1 MNGTRLSIT
10 FSRYV
15 FWHLMLRVLLFLMG
29 GIVLIGLIDIAE
41 LFRRVGDKEGVG
53 FLTVLVMQGVKTPS
67 TIPFLLPFSVL
78 FGAMHSFHSLRAQ
91 NEIVI
96 ARTSGMSLL
105 KLMVPPIVFALVYAV
120 FALVVIDPVSTATSQ
135 RYDVM
140 EKQIFGSGGR
150 NLTVSTEGIWFRDQ
164 NKRYATIIHGDAI
177 DSAAAEVINPVL
189 YTFDDNDLILNRYYP
204 EKMVLKDRFWDIEG
218 GIMMGPA
225 GRVTPIERAQ
235 IDTTLTRRDLSHS
248 NKRPETIPLFSLWNY
263 ISVLERT
270 GLPSL
275 GYESYLYSKLALP
288 FVLIGMVMI
297 AGRFTLILTGR
308 RKATHILVFSI
319 VFGVLFYFLNDFLY
333 VMGTSGRLPPPIAG
347 FAPGVIMTVLGTG
360 LLIRADEI

>member
-1 MNGTRLSIT
+1 MNRNRLSIT
-10 FSRYV
+10 LSRYL
-15 FWHLMLRVLLFLMG
+15 FWHMMMRVLLVMLG
-29 GIVLIGLIDIAE
+29 GIVLIGIIDIAE

-67 TIPFLLPFSVL
+67 TIPFMLPFSVL
-78 FGAMHSFHSLRAQ
+78 FGAMYSFHTLRAQ

-96 ARTSGMSLL
+96 ARTSGLSLL
-105 KLMVPPIVFALVYAV
+105 KLMIPPIVFAVIYAI
-120 FALVVIDPVSTATSQ
+120 FALVVIDPVSSATSK

-140 EKQIFGSGGR
+140 EQEILGSGGR
-150 NLTVSTEGIWFRDQ
+150 NLSVSTEGIWFRDQ

-177 DSAAAEVINPVL
+177 DSASSEIINPVV
-189 YTFDDNDLILNRYYP
+189 YTFDQNERILNRYYP
-204 EKMVLKDRFWDIEG
+204 ESMILQENYWDLQG
-218 GIMMGPA
+218 GLMMGPV
-225 GRVTPIERAQ
+225 GRVTPIDHAQ
-235 IDTTLTRRDLSHS
+235 IDTTLTARDLSHS

-297 AGRFTLILTGR
+297 AGRFTLTLSGR
-308 RKATHILVFSI
+308 RKTTHVLVFSI

-333 VMGTSGRLPPPIAG
+333 VMGTSGRLPPLIAG
-347 FAPGVIMTVLGTG
+347 FAPGFTMTVLGTG